1 MFTTP
6 TKIFT
11 MSLAQYRDISQ
22 MSYNITHTDWSYDVR
37 FIHCNK
43 VTTDP
48 NYEILIETSNSD
60 TIDFLE
66 NKLGFEPK

>member
-11 MSLAQYRDISQ
+11 MSLAQYRDISG
-22 MSYNITHTDWSYDVR
+22 MSYNITSTDWISDLK

-43 VTTDP
+43 ATTDP
-48 NYEILIETSNSD
+48 NYEILIETSNLN
-60 TIDFLE
+60 TIKFLE
-66 NKLGFEPK
+66 NKLGFEAK